1 MSIDCIWL
9 NTNASS
15 CCLGIIGIG
24 WELVTQK
31 LPPLWQVDKFSLS
44 STAAFLPERMSLYLS
59 TWQQPLVSSML
70 STEPGCIRQQT
81 WRDFNKP
88 QPKWA
93 ICCFFI
99 FLNTSET
106 SPNICCFLHFGRDP
120 AMLWMLPGP
129 AVMLSATQEQLG
141 QKGLLGFFCFV
152 CLFVWIFCLF
162 VFC

>member
-9 NTNASS
+9 NTNVSS
-15 CCLGIIGIG
+15 WCLGIISIG
-24 WELVTQK
+24 WEIVTQQ

-44 STAAFLPERMSLYLS
+44 STAAFLPERISLYLNS
-59 TWQQPLVSSML
+59 WQQPLVSSML
-70 STEPGCIRQQT
+70 STEPGYIRQQT

-93 ICCFFI
+93 ICFF

-106 SPNICCFLHFGRDP
+106 SPNICFFFILAEILQCCESAWASCNAECNTGTTGTEKSFGVFLF
-120 AMLWMLPGP
+120 
-129 AVMLSATQEQLG
+129 
-141 QKGLLGFFCFV
+141 GFF
-152 CLFVWIFCLF
+152 VWV